1 MNKINKKEIQLELP
15 EVTIS
20 GYQDQLKYST
30 FENYLKDNTQAWK
43 LKKDGTYKLVE
54 RKGSSYS
61 AQEKMLKKFE

>member
-30 FENYLKDNTQAWK
+30 FENYLKDQFLNETKCKIINNEIQ
-43 LKKDGTYKLVE
+43 LEL
-54 RKGSSYS
+54 SNF
-61 AQEKMLKKFE
+61 FE

>member
-1 MNKINKKEIQLELP
+1 MERNFFRRIEIFFP
-15 EVTIS
+15 IDDPV
-20 GYQDQLKYST
+20 LKRRIFEES

>member
-30 FENYLKDNTQAWK
+30 FENYLKDQFLNETKCKIIHNEIQ
-43 LKKDGTYKLVE
+43 LEL
-54 RKGSSYS
+54 SNF
-61 AQEKMLKKFE
+61 FE